1 MKPLVLMI
9 EDDPQIRRFLR
20 AALAAENYQ
29 FHEALTAEE
38 GIAQAAARQPDL
50 VLLDLGLPDR
60 DGLEVIRGIRLWSQM
75 PIVVLS
81 ARGQEKDKIAA
92 LDLGA
97 DDYVAKP
104 FAVGE
109 LPARIRAAL
118 RRAAPVAADGSDTVI
133 RFGDVQ
139 ADFEK
144 RVITVAGEEIHLT
157 PNEYKLL
164 QVLIKHAGRVVTQRQ
179 LLNEVWGPQ
188 HTEQSQYLRVYM
200 AQLRRKLERD
210 PARPRY
216 LQTEPG
222 VGYRLSLDSSVPPPG
237 PPSGLPSSCRSESL
251 PDSKEHD
258 TARCHHARRNAS
270 PVVPLIIIIGSARRG
285 VRSFIFKFSS
295 TSSSRFW
302 QVSWPASDF
311 TPRPDNVKVL
321 SWDQLFHRRRFV
333 ICTSIKRASSSRVQS
348 RNFAHP
354 FAGPRNRRYSRSCI
368 WPIASTGSRNK
379 SALSRRSPFIR
390 CKGIRLF
397 TDQRFTAS
405 FRICSAGR
413 LSKSR

>member
-1 MKPLVLMI
+1 MKPFVLMI

-20 AALAAENYQ
+20 AALAAEDYQ

-109 LPARIRAAL
+109 LLARIRAAL
-118 RRAAPVAADGSDTVI
+118 RRAAPVAADGADGVI
-133 RFGDVQ
+133 RFGDVR

-144 RVITVAGEEIHLT
+144 RIITVSGEEVHLT

-188 HTEQSQYLRVYM
+188 HTEQSQYLRVYV

-210 PARPRY
+210 PARPRH

-222 VGYRLSLDSSVPPPG
+222 VGYRLTLDS
-237 PPSGLPSSCRSESL
+237 
-251 PDSKEHD
+251 
-258 TARCHHARRNAS
+258 
-270 PVVPLIIIIGSARRG
+270 
-285 VRSFIFKFSS
+285 
-295 TSSSRFW
+295 
-302 QVSWPASDF
+302 
-311 TPRPDNVKVL
+311 
-321 SWDQLFHRRRFV
+321 
-333 ICTSIKRASSSRVQS
+333 
-348 RNFAHP
+348 
-354 FAGPRNRRYSRSCI
+354 
-368 WPIASTGSRNK
+368 
-379 SALSRRSPFIR
+379 
-390 CKGIRLF
+390 
-397 TDQRFTAS
+397 
-405 FRICSAGR
+405 
-413 LSKSR
+413 

>member
-20 AALAAENYQ
+20 AALAAEDYQ

-81 ARGQEKDKIAA
+81 ARGQEQDKIAA

-109 LPARIRAAL
+109 LLARIRAAL
-118 RRAAPVAADGSDTVI
+118 RRAAPLAADGADSVI

-144 RVITVAGEEIHLT
+144 RLITVSGEEVHLT

-188 HTEQSQYLRVYM
+188 HTEQSQYLRVYV

-210 PARPRY
+210 PARPRH

-222 VGYRLSLDSSVPPPG
+222 VGYRLTLDS
-237 PPSGLPSSCRSESL
+237 
-251 PDSKEHD
+251 
-258 TARCHHARRNAS
+258 
-270 PVVPLIIIIGSARRG
+270 
-285 VRSFIFKFSS
+285 
-295 TSSSRFW
+295 
-302 QVSWPASDF
+302 
-311 TPRPDNVKVL
+311 
-321 SWDQLFHRRRFV
+321 
-333 ICTSIKRASSSRVQS
+333 
-348 RNFAHP
+348 
-354 FAGPRNRRYSRSCI
+354 
-368 WPIASTGSRNK
+368 
-379 SALSRRSPFIR
+379 
-390 CKGIRLF
+390 
-397 TDQRFTAS
+397 
-405 FRICSAGR
+405 
-413 LSKSR
+413 